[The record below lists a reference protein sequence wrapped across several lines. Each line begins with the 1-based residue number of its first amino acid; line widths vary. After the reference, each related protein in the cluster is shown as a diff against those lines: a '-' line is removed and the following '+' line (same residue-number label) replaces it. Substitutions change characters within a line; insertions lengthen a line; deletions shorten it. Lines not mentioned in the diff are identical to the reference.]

1 MTLVSLRSDAAR
13 LDSSNSDSS
22 RSGSPAP
29 IRPGEPRPGRIS
41 RDWHVLFTAS
51 AVSVLGD
58 GAFVAAL
65 PLLAA
70 GYTRDPRLI
79 SGLTVAGTLPWLV
92 FSLQA
97 GAIADRSE
105 SRLLSIRAQ
114 GWQLACVL
122 AVGVLALNRGAG
134 WGLGALYVLAF
145 ALGMAAALAKS
156 ASQPLMTSV
165 VPRERLMAA
174 NGQLYTAQSV
184 AKDFAGPALGAALF
198 ALTPTLPFW
207 ADAVTFAVSMF
218 LIARLPRTGA
228 PAVPAD
234 AAATERRSLR
244 AEVKEGLSWL
254 AHHRLLR
261 TTTMLSAAAN
271 FGSTMGAA
279 TLVLYVG
286 TRHYGVL
293 LSIAAIGGVIGGLIS
308 RATVARLGGRG
319 VARLCSSVTPLAVVG
334 IGVFGPNLFVVAALL
349 GVGSM
354 SASLW
359 NVAVVSQRQRL
370 VPPHLLGRVSSAGIM
385 VMWGMQPLGALTGG
399 LLAAWFGLA
408 APWIVGGGLRIVA
421 SVLAIR
427 PLREWQD

>member
-1 MTLVSLRSDAAR
+1 MTALSFRSD
-13 LDSSNSDSS
+13 
-22 RSGSPAP
+22 SPAP
-29 IRPGEPRPGRIS
+29 VRRPKARPSKLG
-41 RDWHVLFTAS
+41 RDWHLLFTAG
-51 AVSVLGD
+51 AISVLGD

-70 GYTRDPRLI
+70 GYTRDPRLM

-105 SRLLSIRAQ
+105 SRRLSIQAQ
-114 GWQLACVL
+114 GWQLLCVL
-122 AVGVLALNRGAG
+122 AVGLLAMDRGAG
-134 WGLGALYVLAF
+134 WGLAALYVLAF
-145 ALGMAAALAKS
+145 GLGMAAALAKS

-165 VPRERLMAA
+165 VPRERLISA

-207 ADAVTFAVSMF
+207 ADAVTFAVSML
-218 LIARLPRTGA
+218 LIARLPRTGRRQ
-228 PAVPAD
+228 PPGGRTT
-234 AAATERRSLR
+234 AAAEVGVATAERRSLR
-244 AEVKEGLSWL
+244 ADMKEGLTWL

-286 TRHYGVL
+286 THHYGVL
-293 LSIAAIGGVIGGLIS
+293 LSIAAVGGIVGGLIS
-308 RATVARLGGRG
+308 RAAVARLGGRV
-319 VARLCSSVTPLAVVG
+319 VARLCSSVTPVAG
-334 IGVFGPNLFVVAALL
+334 IGIGLSGANMFVVAALL

-385 VMWGMQPLGALTGG
+385 VVWGMQPLGALVGG
-399 LLAAWFGLA
+399 LIAGWFGLA
-408 APWIVGGGLRIVA
+408 APWVVGGGLRVVA

>member
-1 MTLVSLRSDAAR
+1 MTVASLTSD
-13 LDSSNSDSS
+13 
-22 RSGSPAP
+22 SPAP
-29 IRPGEPRPGRIS
+29 VRPRKSRPEKAD
-41 RDWHVLFTAS
+41 RDWHLLFTAG
-51 AVSVLGD
+51 AISVLGD

-70 GYTRDPRLI
+70 GYTRDPRLM
-79 SGLTVAGTLPWLV
+79 SGLTVAGTLPWLL

-114 GWQLACVL
+114 GCQLVCVMGVGLL
-122 AVGVLALNRGAG
+122 AMDRGAS
-134 WGLGALYVLAF
+134 WGLAALYVLAF
-145 ALGMAAALAKS
+145 GLGMAAALAKS

-165 VPRERLMAA
+165 VPRERLTSA

-198 ALTPTLPFW
+198 ALSPTLPFW
-207 ADAVTFAVSMF
+207 ADAVTFAVSMA
-218 LIARLPRTGA
+218 LIARLPRNGTRVVG
-228 PAVPAD
+228 PAV
-234 AAATERRSLR
+234 ERRSLR
-244 AEVKEGLSWL
+244 ADMKEGLAWL
-254 AHHRLLR
+254 ARHRLLR

-293 LSIAAIGGVIGGLIS
+293 LSIAAIGGVIGGLTS
-308 RATVARLGGRG
+308 RAAVARLGGRV
-319 VARLCSSVTPLAVVG
+319 VARLGSSVTPLALIG
-334 IGVFGPNLFVVAALL
+334 IGVFGPDLFVVAALL
-349 GVGSM
+349 GLASM

-370 VPPHLLGRVSSAGIM
+370 VPPQLLGRVSSAGIM
-385 VMWGMQPLGALTGG
+385 VVWGMQPLGALAGG
-399 LLAAWFGLA
+399 LIAGWFGLA
-408 APWIVGGGLRIVA
+408 APWIVGGGLRLVA
-421 SVLAIR
+421 AVLAIR
-427 PLREWQD
+427 PLREWRD

>member
-1 MTLVSLRSDAAR
+1 MTTVSLRSDASR
-13 LDSSNSDSS
+13 SDSPH
-22 RSGSPAP
+22 GSPAP
-29 IRPGEPRPGRIS
+29 MRRRDRSPGGLG

-105 SRLLSIRAQ
+105 TRRLSIRAQ
-114 GWQLACVL
+114 GWQLMCVL
-122 AVGVLALNRGAG
+122 AVGLLAMDRGAG
-134 WGLGALYVLAF
+134 WGLAALYVLAF
-145 ALGMAAALAKS
+145 AVGMAAALAKS
-156 ASQPLMTSV
+156 ASQPLLTSV
-165 VPRERLMAA
+165 VPRERLISA

-184 AKDFAGPALGAALF
+184 AKDFVGPALGAALF

-207 ADAVTFAVSMF
+207 ADAVTFAVSMV

-228 PAVPAD
+228 PRVV
-234 AAATERRSLR
+234 ATGAMRRSLR
-244 AEVKEGLSWL
+244 ADVGEGLTWL

-286 TRHYGVL
+286 THRYGVL
-293 LSIAAIGGVIGGLIS
+293 LSIAAIGGIVGGLTS
-308 RATVARLGGRG
+308 RAVVARLGGR
-319 VARLCSSVTPLAVVG
+319 VVVRLCSSVTPLAGIG
-334 IGVFGPNLFVVAALL
+334 IGVFGPNLFVVGLLL
-349 GVGSM
+349 GIGSL

-359 NVAVVSQRQRL
+359 NVAVVTQRQRL

-385 VMWGMQPLGALTGG
+385 VTWGAQPLGALSGG
-399 LLAAWFGLA
+399 LIAAWFGLA
-408 APWIVGGGLRIVA
+408 APWVIGGALRMVA

>member
-1 MTLVSLRSDAAR
+1 MTALSFRSD
-13 LDSSNSDSS
+13 
-22 RSGSPAP
+22 SPAP
-29 IRPGEPRPGRIS
+29 VRRPKARPGKLG
-41 RDWHVLFTAS
+41 RDWHLLFTAG
-51 AVSVLGD
+51 AISVLGD

-105 SRLLSIRAQ
+105 SRRLSIQAQ
-114 GWQLACVL
+114 GWQLLCVL
-122 AVGVLALNRGAG
+122 AVGLLAMDRSAG
-134 WGLGALYVLAF
+134 WGLAALYVLAF
-145 ALGMAAALAKS
+145 GLGMAAALAKS

-207 ADAVTFAVSMF
+207 ADAVTFAVSML
-218 LIARLPRTGA
+218 LIARLPRMGRPGA
-228 PAVPAD
+228 SGAIPGA
-234 AAATERRSLR
+234 ERRPLR
-244 AEVKEGLSWL
+244 ADVKEGLSWL

-286 TRHYGVL
+286 THHYGVL
-293 LSIAAIGGVIGGLIS
+293 LSIAAIGGIVGGLIS
-308 RATVARLGGRG
+308 RATVARLGGRA
-319 VARLCSSVTPLAVVG
+319 VARLCSSVTPLAG
-334 IGVFGPNLFVVAALL
+334 IGIGLFGPNMFVVAALL

-385 VMWGMQPLGALTGG
+385 VVWGMQPLGALVGG
-399 LLAAWFGLA
+399 LIAASFGLA
-408 APWIVGGGLRIVA
+408 APWLVGGGLRIVA
-421 SVLAIR
+421 ALLAIR

>member
-1 MTLVSLRSDAAR
+1 MTLVSLRSHAPR
-13 LDSSNSDSS
+13 LDSSRSDSPHS
-22 RSGSPAP
+22 DSPAP
-29 IRPGEPRPGRIS
+29 IRPGGPRPGKPG

-114 GWQLACVL
+114 GWQLVCVL
-122 AVGVLALNRGAG
+122 AVGVLALDRSAG

-156 ASQPLMTSV
+156 SSQPLMTSV

-184 AKDFAGPALGAALF
+184 AKDFVGPALGAALF
-198 ALTPTLPFW
+198 AVTPTLPFW

-228 PAVPAD
+228 PVVPAG
-234 AAATERRSLR
+234 AAGAERRSLR
-244 AEVKEGLSWL
+244 ADVKEGLTWL

-261 TTTMLSAAAN
+261 TTTMLSAASN

-286 TRHYGVL
+286 THHYGVL

-308 RATVARLGGRG
+308 RATVARLGGRV

-427 PLREWQD
+427 PLREWRD

>member
-1 MTLVSLRSDAAR
+1 MTAVTYRP
-13 LDSSNSDSS
+13 DSPTPV
-22 RSGSPAP
+22 R
-29 IRPGEPRPGRIS
+29 RPKAHPDKIGRP
-41 RDWHVLFTAS
+41 WHLLFTAG

-114 GWQLACVL
+114 GWQMVCVL
-122 AVGVLALNRGAG
+122 AVGLLAMDRGAG
-134 WGLGALYVLAF
+134 WGLAALYVLAF
-145 ALGMAAALAKS
+145 GLGMAAALAKS

-207 ADAVTFAVSMF
+207 ADAVTFAVSML
-218 LIARLPRTGA
+218 LISRLPRTGA
-228 PAVPAD
+228 PARAPGAG
-234 AAATERRSLR
+234 RRSLR
-244 AEVKEGLSWL
+244 TDMKEGLAWL
-254 AHHRLLR
+254 ARHPLLR
-261 TTTMLSAAAN
+261 TTTMLSATAN
-271 FGSTMGAA
+271 LGMAMGTS

-286 TRHYGVL
+286 THHYGVL
-293 LSIAAIGGVIGGLIS
+293 LSIAAVGGVVGGLVS
-308 RATVARLGGRG
+308 RALVARAGGRT
-319 VARLCSSVTPLAVVG
+319 VVRLCSSVTPLAG
-334 IGVFGPNLFVVAALL
+334 IGIGLFGPNPVVVAVLL

-354 SASLW
+354 STSLW
-359 NVAVVSQRQRL
+359 NVAIVTQRQRL

-385 VMWGMQPLGALTGG
+385 VVWGMQPLGALIGG
-399 LLAAWFGLA
+399 LIATWFGLA
-408 APWIVGGGLRIVA
+408 APWVVGGSLRVVA
-421 SVLAIR
+421 AVLAIR
-427 PLREWQD
+427 PLRQWQD

>member
-1 MTLVSLRSDAAR
+1 MPAVSVRPDSHHSD
-13 LDSSNSDSS
+13 LQHSDLHHPDSPI
-22 RSGSPAP
+22 PALP
-29 IRPGEPRPGRIS
+29 QEPRPDKLG

-97 GAIADRSE
+97 GAIADRTE
-105 SRLLSIRAQ
+105 SRRLSIRAQ
-114 GWQLACVL
+114 GWQLICVL
-122 AVGVLALNRGAG
+122 AVGLLAMDRGAG
-134 WGLGALYVLAF
+134 WGLAALYVLAF

-165 VPRERLMAA
+165 VPRDRLISA

-184 AKDFAGPALGAALF
+184 AKDFVGPALGAALF

-207 ADAVTFAVSMF
+207 ADAVTFAASML
-218 LIARLPRTGA
+218 LIARLPRSGA
-228 PAVPAD
+228 PAVLPGAG
-234 AAATERRSLR
+234 RRSLR
-244 AEVKEGLSWL
+244 ADVKEGLTWL

-286 TRHYGVL
+286 THHYGVL
-293 LSIAAIGGVIGGLIS
+293 LSIAAIGGVIGGLMS
-308 RATVARLGGRG
+308 RAAVARLGGRV
-319 VARLCSSVTPLAVVG
+319 VARVCSSVTPVAG
-334 IGVFGPNLFVVAALL
+334 IGIGLFGPNLFVVAGLL
-349 GVGSM
+349 AVVSM

-385 VMWGMQPLGALTGG
+385 VMWGMQPLGALAGG
-399 LLAAWFGLA
+399 LIASGFGLA
-408 APWIVGGGLRIVA
+408 APWVVGGSLRIVA

>member
-1 MTLVSLRSDAAR
+1 MTTVSLRSDASR
-13 LDSSNSDSS
+13 SDSPH
-22 RSGSPAP
+22 SGSPAP
-29 IRPGEPRPGRIS
+29 MRRRDRSPGGLG

-105 SRLLSIRAQ
+105 TRRLSIRAQ
-114 GWQLACVL
+114 GWQLLCVL
-122 AVGVLALNRGAG
+122 AVGLLAMDRGAG
-134 WGLGALYVLAF
+134 WGLAALYVLAF

-156 ASQPLMTSV
+156 ASQPLLTSV
-165 VPRERLMAA
+165 VPRERLISA

-184 AKDFAGPALGAALF
+184 AKDFVGPAVGAALF

-207 ADAVTFAVSMF
+207 ADAVTFAVSML
-218 LIARLPRTGA
+218 LIARFPRTGA
-228 PAVPAD
+228 PQVVQSG
-234 AAATERRSLR
+234 AAAGAAGAERRSLR
-244 AEVKEGLSWL
+244 ADVKEGLTWL
-254 AHHRLLR
+254 ARHRLLR
-261 TTTMLSAAAN
+261 TTTMLAAGAN

-286 TRHYGVL
+286 THRYGVL
-293 LSIAAIGGVIGGLIS
+293 LSIAAIGGIVGGLTS
-308 RATVARLGGRG
+308 RAVVARLGGR
-319 VARLCSSVTPLAVVG
+319 VVVRLCSSVTPLAGIG
-334 IGVFGPNLFVVAALL
+334 IGVFGPNLFVVGVLL
-349 GVGSM
+349 GIGSL

-359 NVAVVSQRQRL
+359 NVAVVTQRQRL

-385 VMWGMQPLGALTGG
+385 VTWGAQPLGALSGG
-399 LLAAWFGLA
+399 LIAAWFGLA
-408 APWIVGGGLRIVA
+408 APWVVGGALRMIA

>member
-1 MTLVSLRSDAAR
+1 MAAPA
-13 LDSSNSDSS
+13 SASA
-22 RSGSPAP
+22 PAP
-29 IRPGEPRPGRIS
+29 ARRRDPRRGGLG
-41 RDWHVLFTAS
+41 RDWHLLFTAG
-51 AVSVLGD
+51 AISVLGD

-70 GYTRDPRLI
+70 GYTRDPRLM

-97 GAIADRSE
+97 GAIADRTE
-105 SRLLSIRAQ
+105 SRRLSIRAQ
-114 GWQLACVL
+114 GWQLLCVL
-122 AVGVLALNRGAG
+122 AVGMVALDRGAG
-134 WGLGALYVLAF
+134 WGLAALYVLAF

-174 NGQLYTAQSV
+174 NGQLFTAQSI

-198 ALTPTLPFW
+198 AATPTLPFW
-207 ADAVTFAVSMF
+207 ADAATFAVSM
-218 LIARLPRTGA
+218 LVIARLPRTGA
-228 PAVPAD
+228 PAVASEAP
-234 AAATERRSLR
+234 RRSLR
-244 AEVKEGLSWL
+244 ADVKEGLSWL
-254 AHHRLLR
+254 ARHRLLR

-286 TRHYGVL
+286 THRYGVL
-293 LSIAAIGGVIGGLIS
+293 LSIAAVGGIIGGVSS
-308 RATVARLGGRG
+308 RAVVARLGGRV
-319 VARLCSSVTPLAVVG
+319 VARLCSSVTPFAGIG
-334 IGVFGPNLFVVAALL
+334 IGVFGPNLFVVGVLL

-359 NVAVVSQRQRL
+359 NVAVVTQRQRL
-370 VPPHLLGRVSSAGIM
+370 VPSHLLGRVSSAGIM
-385 VMWGMQPLGALTGG
+385 VVWGMQPLGALVGG
-399 LLAAWFGLA
+399 LIAGWFGLA
-408 APWIVGGGLRIVA
+408 APWIVGGTLRIVA

>member
-1 MTLVSLRSDAAR
+1 MTLVSLRSDSPR
-13 LDSSNSDSS
+13 SDSAD
-22 RSGSPAP
+22 SPAP
-29 IRPGEPRPGRIS
+29 GRRREPRPGKLGH
-41 RDWHVLFTAS
+41 DWHLLFTAG

-58 GAFVAAL
+58 GVFVATL

-105 SRLLSIRAQ
+105 SRRLSIRAQ
-114 GWQLACVL
+114 GWQLLCVL
-122 AVGVLALNRGAG
+122 AVGLLAMDRGAG
-134 WGLGALYVLAF
+134 WGLAALYVLAF
-145 ALGMAAALAKS
+145 GLGMAAALAKS

-165 VPRERLMAA
+165 VPHERLISA
-174 NGQLYTAQSV
+174 NGQLFTAQSV
-184 AKDFAGPALGAALF
+184 AKDFVGPALGAALF

-207 ADAVTFAVSMF
+207 ADAVTFAVSML

-228 PAVPAD
+228 PA
-234 AAATERRSLR
+234 AAMGGQRRALR
-244 AEVKEGLSWL
+244 ADVKEGLTWL

-271 FGSTMGAA
+271 FGTTMGAA

-286 TRHYGVL
+286 THRYGVL
-293 LSIAAIGGVIGGLIS
+293 LSIAAIGGIVGGLFS
-308 RATVARLGGRG
+308 RAAVARLGGRV
-319 VARLCSSVTPLAVVG
+319 VARLCSSVTPLAGIG
-334 IGVFGPNLFVVAALL
+334 IGVFGPNLFVVGVLL

-359 NVAVVSQRQRL
+359 NVAVVTQRQRL

-385 VMWGMQPLGALTGG
+385 VVWGMQPLGALAGG
-399 LLAAWFGLA
+399 LIAGWFGLA
-408 APWIVGGGLRIVA
+408 VPWVVGGGLRIVA

>member
-1 MTLVSLRSDAAR
+1 MTVLSFRSD
-13 LDSSNSDSS
+13 
-22 RSGSPAP
+22 SPAP
-29 IRPGEPRPGRIS
+29 VRRPKARPGKLG
-41 RDWHVLFTAS
+41 RDWHLLFTAG
-51 AVSVLGD
+51 AISVLGD

-105 SRLLSIRAQ
+105 SRRLSIQAQ
-114 GWQLACVL
+114 GWQLLCVL
-122 AVGVLALNRGAG
+122 AVGLLAMDRSAG
-134 WGLGALYVLAF
+134 WGLAALYVLAF
-145 ALGMAAALAKS
+145 GLGMAAALAKS

-174 NGQLYTAQSV
+174 NGQLFTAQSV

-207 ADAVTFAVSMF
+207 ADAATFAVSML
-218 LIARLPRTGA
+218 LIARLPRTGRPLRPRQPRQPGA
-228 PAVPAD
+228 PIAEAG
-234 AAATERRSLR
+234 ATGVAEGERRSLR
-244 AEVKEGLSWL
+244 ADMKEGLTWL

-286 TRHYGVL
+286 THHYGVL
-293 LSIAAIGGVIGGLIS
+293 LSIAAIGGIVGGLIS
-308 RATVARLGGRG
+308 RSAVARLGGRV
-319 VARLCSSVTPLAVVG
+319 VARLCSSVTPVAG
-334 IGVFGPNLFVVAALL
+334 IGVGLLGPNMFIVAALL

-385 VMWGMQPLGALTGG
+385 VVWGMQPLGALVGG
-399 LLAAWFGLA
+399 LIAGWFGLA
-408 APWIVGGGLRIVA
+408 APWVVGGVLRVVA

>member
-1 MTLVSLRSDAAR
+1 MTTVSLRSDAPR
-13 LDSSNSDSS
+13 PD
-22 RSGSPAP
+22 SPAP
-29 IRPGEPRPGRIS
+29 MRSREPRPGKLG

-105 SRLLSIRAQ
+105 TRRLSIRAQ
-114 GWQLACVL
+114 GWQLLCVL
-122 AVGVLALNRGAG
+122 AVGVLALDRGAS

-165 VPRERLMAA
+165 VAREHLISA

-184 AKDFAGPALGAALF
+184 AKDFVGPALGAALF

-207 ADAVTFAVSMF
+207 ADAVTFAVSML
-218 LIARLPRTGA
+218 LIARLPRTGK
-228 PAVPAD
+228 PAVALG
-234 AAATERRSLR
+234 AERRSLR
-244 AEVKEGLSWL
+244 ADVKEGLTWL

-271 FGSTMGAA
+271 FGSTMGVA

-286 TRHYGVL
+286 THHYGVL
-293 LSIAAIGGVIGGLIS
+293 LSVAAIGGIVGGLIS
-308 RATVARLGGRG
+308 RAVVARLGGRM
-319 VARLCSSVTPLAVVG
+319 VARLCSSVTPLAG
-334 IGVFGPNLFVVAALL
+334 IGIGLFGPNLVVVAVLL
-349 GVGSM
+349 GVVSLGT
-354 SASLW
+354 SLW
-359 NVAVVSQRQRL
+359 NVAVVTQRQRL
-370 VPPHLLGRVSSAGIM
+370 VPPQLLGRVSSAGIM
-385 VMWGMQPLGALTGG
+385 VMWGMQPLGALVGG
-399 LLAAWFGLA
+399 LIAASFGLA
-408 APWIVGGGLRIVA
+408 APWVVGGGLRIVA

>member
-1 MTLVSLRSDAAR
+1 
-13 LDSSNSDSS
+13 
-22 RSGSPAP
+22 
-29 IRPGEPRPGRIS
+29 
-41 RDWHVLFTAS
+41 
-51 AVSVLGD
+51 
-58 GAFVAAL
+58 
-65 PLLAA
+65 
-70 GYTRDPRLI
+70 
-79 SGLTVAGTLPWLV
+79 
-92 FSLQA
+92 
-97 GAIADRSE
+97 
-105 SRLLSIRAQ
+105 
-114 GWQLACVL
+114 
-122 AVGVLALNRGAG
+122 
-134 WGLGALYVLAF
+134 
-145 ALGMAAALAKS
+145 
-156 ASQPLMTSV
+156 
-165 VPRERLMAA
+165 
-174 NGQLYTAQSV
+174 
-184 AKDFAGPALGAALF
+184 LF
-198 ALTPTLPFW
+198 AVTPTLPFW

-228 PAVPAD
+228 PVVPAS
-234 AAATERRSLR
+234 AAGAERRSLR
-244 AEVKEGLSWL
+244 ADVKEGLAWL

-261 TTTMLSAAAN
+261 TTTMLSAASN

-286 TRHYGVL
+286 THHYGVL

-308 RATVARLGGRG
+308 RATVARLGGRV

-427 PLREWQD
+427 PLREWRD